1 MTNKKDIKLLQN
13 DLFQDKIVE
22 LIAKLIMENEK
33 DKIWWKQIFLIGL
46 KYY

>member
-33 DKIWWKQIFLIGL
+33 DKI
-46 KYY
+46 